1 MARHHCKNANMNS
14 QENIPPSD
22 PVILSDSS
30 PQKHNITEDQD
41 KDITIAIMIMFK
53 DLQWDANKSLNEV
66 CECTNSRMK

>member
-14 QENIPPSD
+14 QENMPPSD

-30 PQKHNITEDQD
+30 PQKHNTAEDQD

-53 DLQWDANKSLNEV
+53 DLHGMQINPLMKSVNAQTV
-66 CECTNSRMK
+66 G